1 MEVLALLKD
10 KARRL
15 YTIASNQTVEDAICL
30 MASSKVSILLVM
42 ENDQPAGIFSERDVL
57 HTYLRNKSTA
67 FSEIILENAMT
78 RNLMVAEPK
87 DVITAVMA
95 RMIKADIT
103 HLPVIEEK
111 KIVGIL
117 TLKDLMQHQI
127 DSLTDEIY
135 QLKDYIADLHEAGQ
149 D

>member
-1 MEVLALLKD
+1 LEVLAFLKD

-15 YTIASNQTVEDAICL
+15 HTIASSQTVEDAICL
-30 MASSKVSILLVM
+30 MANVKVSALVVT
-42 ENDQPAGIFSERDVL
+42 ENGQLAGIFSESVAL
-57 HTYLRNKSTA
+57 HSYLINKSTA

-78 RNLMVAEPK
+78 RNLTVAEPK
-87 DVITAVMA
+87 DAITAVMA

-103 HLPVIEEK
+103 HLPLIEEK
-111 KIVGIL
+111 KIVGML
-117 TLKDLMQHQI
+117 TLKDLMKHQI
-127 DSLTDEIY
+127 DSLTDEIH

>member
-10 KARRL
+10 KARTVL
-15 YTIASNQTVEDAICL
+15 TIASNQTVDDAICL
-30 MASSKVSILLVM
+30 MASGKVSALLVT
-42 ENDQPAGIFSERDVL
+42 ENDQPAGIFSQKEVF

-67 FSEIILENAMT
+67 FSEIILENAMM
-78 RNLMVAEPK
+78 RNLIVAKTE
-87 DVITAVMA
+87 DSVTAVMA

-103 HLPVIEEK
+103 HLPLIEEK
-111 KIVGIL
+111 KIVGML
-117 TLKDLMQHQI
+117 TLKDLMEHQI
-127 DSLTDEIY
+127 DSLTDEIH

>member
-1 MEVLALLKD
+1 LEVLALLKD
-10 KARRL
+10 KARTVL
-15 YTIASNQTVEDAICL
+15 KIASNQTVDDAICL
-30 MASSKVSILLVM
+30 MTSGKVSALLVT
-42 ENDQPAGIFSERDVL
+42 ENDQPAGIFSERDVF

-67 FSEIILENAMT
+67 FSEIILENVMT
-78 RNLMVAEPK
+78 RDLMVAESQ
-87 DVITAVMA
+87 DTVIAVMG

-103 HLPVIEEK
+103 HLPVMEEK
-111 KIVGIL
+111 RIIGML

-127 DSLTDEIY
+127 DSLTAEIY